1 MKQLVAMMVAVL
13 ILMTGC
19 ATQDRQPDREPITE
33 TPTSET
39 TVPPVT
45 QPSETTPIAAPS
57 SEETPIMSKGSL
69 PAETQQ
75 AVLSAV
81 AAEQNVA
88 ADQLQVSAVEE
99 ADWPDA
105 CLGLASPDEMCAQ
118 MITPGWAVTVTD
130 GQTTWQYRTDLDASQ
145 VKLES

>member
-1 MKQLVAMMVAVL
+1 
-13 ILMTGC
+13 
-19 ATQDRQPDREPITE
+19 
-33 TPTSET
+33 
-39 TVPPVT
+39 
-45 QPSETTPIAAPS
+45 
-57 SEETPIMSKGSL
+57 MSKGSL